1 MRDNRSLTSGT
12 NLWSYA
18 TLCIVILFWSGNF
31 IVGRAVGG
39 VIPPF
44 TLALVRWSGAL
55 MFLLPFAWRHLRD
68 DRQRLLSHWKAVLLL
83 GLTGVAAFNA
93 FIYSG
98 LQFTTASNGLL
109 LQAAIPALVL
119 VFNRLFFGDRASTL
133 QMVGVTLSM
142 LGVAVIVLRGELA
155 ALARLTLN
163 VGDFLVLGGVFCW
176 ALYTALLRLRPDC
189 HPASFLTAT
198 FVIGAAAM
206 TPLAAME
213 MADGAN
219 IPLRAEVLGAFAY
232 VALFPSLIAYVLYNA
247 AVKNLGAAPAGQ
259 MITLMPLFGAGLAAL
274 LLGEA
279 LVRFHAIGMV
289 LILGGIV
296 LGAFGVRHP
305 LRRMDDLGTPGSAA
319 EPTGSKSSFSGWCR

>member
-1 MRDNRSLTSGT
+1 MRHSRLSATRTGR
-12 NLWSYA
+12 WSYA
-18 TLCIVILFWSGNF
+18 SLSIVILFWSGNF
-31 IVGRAVGG
+31 IVGRAVNG

-55 MFLLPFAWRHLRD
+55 AILLPFAWSHLRS
-68 DRQRLLSHWKAVLLL
+68 DRQQLLSHWKTVLLL

-119 VFNRLFFGDRASTL
+119 LFSRLAFGERASAL
-133 QMVGVTLSM
+133 QIGGVTLSM
-142 LGVAVIVLRGELA
+142 LGVAVIVLRGDLA

-163 VGDFLVLGGVFCW
+163 FGDFLVLCGVVCW

-189 HPASFLTAT
+189 HPASFLAVT
-198 FVIGAAAM
+198 FAIGAAAM
-206 TPLAAME
+206 APLAAME
-213 MADGAN
+213 VAGGAG
-219 IPLRAEVLGAFAY
+219 IPLRADVLGAFIY
-232 VALFPSLIAYVLYNA
+232 VALFPSLVAYVLYNA
-247 AVKNLGAAPAGQ
+247 AVKNIGAAPAGQ

-279 LVRFHAIGMV
+279 LFRFHFVGML

-296 LGAFGVRHP
+296 LGAVGVR
-305 LRRMDDLGTPGSAA
+305 LQRRGPDDFGA
-319 EPTGSKSSFSGWCR
+319 TG

>member
-1 MRDNRSLTSGT
+1 MVRTRFAEDGT

-31 IVGRAVGG
+31 IVGRAVNG

-55 MFLLPFAWRHLRD
+55 IILLLFAWRHLRV
-68 DRQRLLSHWKAVLLL
+68 DRHTILAHWKAVLLL

-98 LQFTTASNGLL
+98 LHFTTASNGLL

-119 VFNRLFFGDRASTL
+119 VFSRVFFGDRASAL
-133 QMVGVTLSM
+133 QIVGVTLSM
-142 LGVAVIVLRGELA
+142 LGVAVIVMRGDLA
-155 ALARLTLN
+155 ALARMTLN
-163 VGDFLVLGGVFCW
+163 FGDFLVLCGVVCW

-198 FVIGAAAM
+198 FIVGAVAM
-206 TPLAAME
+206 APLAAME
-213 MADGAN
+213 MAGGAD
-219 IPLRAEVLGAFAY
+219 IPLRADVIGAFAY

-247 AVKNLGAAPAGQ
+247 AVKDLGPAPAGQ

-279 LVRFHAIGMV
+279 LYRFHVIGML

-296 LGAFGVRHP
+296 LGAFGVR
-305 LRRMDDLGTPGSAA
+305 RQLGR
-319 EPTGSKSSFSGWCR
+319 TG

>member
-1 MRDNRSLTSGT
+1 MVRTRFAEDGT

-31 IVGRAVGG
+31 IVGRAVNG

-55 MFLLPFAWRHLRD
+55 IILLPFAWRHLRV
-68 DRQRLLSHWKAVLLL
+68 DRHTILAHWKPVLLL

-98 LQFTTASNGLL
+98 LHFTTASNGLL

-119 VFNRLFFGDRASTL
+119 VFSRVFFGDRASAL
-133 QMVGVTLSM
+133 QIVGVTLSM
-142 LGVAVIVLRGELA
+142 LGVAVIVLRGDLA
-155 ALARLTLN
+155 ALARMTLN
-163 VGDFLVLGGVFCW
+163 FGDFLVLCGVVCW

-198 FVIGAAAM
+198 FIVGAVAM
-206 TPLAAME
+206 APLAAME
-213 MADGAN
+213 MAGGAD
-219 IPLRAEVLGAFAY
+219 IPLRADVIGAFAY

-247 AVKNLGAAPAGQ
+247 AVKDLGPAPAGQ

-279 LVRFHAIGMV
+279 LYRFHVIGML

-296 LGAFGVRHP
+296 LGAFGVR
-305 LRRMDDLGTPGSAA
+305 RQLGR
-319 EPTGSKSSFSGWCR
+319 TG